1 MRTPRALDDAAFGL
15 AAAFA
20 MAVSAELIVPSD
32 GLGRLIFLGWQ
43 QSWFRHFASANYVQS
58 AIAADE

>member
-1 MRTPRALDDAAFGL
+1 
-15 AAAFA
+15 

-43 QSWFRHFASANYVQS
+43 QSWFRHFACANYVQS